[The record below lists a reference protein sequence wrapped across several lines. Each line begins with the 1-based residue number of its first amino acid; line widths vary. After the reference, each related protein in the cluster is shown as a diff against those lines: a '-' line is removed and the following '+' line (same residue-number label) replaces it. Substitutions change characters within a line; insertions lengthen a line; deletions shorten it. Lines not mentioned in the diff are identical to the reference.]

1 MSTVFKEFQ
10 KTCELAA
17 EKAFLHIPLTA
28 AQQYSSTAI
37 DYSYAQAMI
46 KVLEAKQEYQRCG
59 LLSGQRIVLALE
71 NRPEFF
77 FNWLALNSLGCSVV
91 PVNTEMPANEISYFL
106 AHSEAVAIVCL
117 PEKMDLL
124 ADAITELKAE
134 MRAEQSA
141 EPAPVLV
148 ASNDLQSLPE
158 LSGTAVSDDS
168 SADKDKECA
177 LLYTSGSTGRPKAC
191 ILSNAY
197 FMAFGDWYKHL
208 DGLGAIEW
216 GKERLLTPL
225 PLGHMNA
232 MAVSSTAMIMNAGC
246 IIQLDRFHPS
256 TWWQS
261 VRESKATMLHYL
273 GVLPAIL
280 LQLPEE
286 PTDDLN
292 GQVKFGF
299 GAGVNP
305 KHHAPFQ
312 ERFGFPLIESWAM
325 TECGAG
331 GCITA
336 NKEPRHVGE
345 SCFGRPTDA
354 VEYQLIDE
362 QGSIVEP
369 GTPGELRVRSAFE
382 NKQQDFFSGYF
393 KDPKA
398 TQEAWKDGWLNTGD
412 VVMQHEDGCLH
423 FVDRRKNVIRR
434 SGENIAALEVE
445 AILSLDD
452 CIQEGLVAAVP
463 DELRGDEVAAC
474 IVLHEGYEADQ
485 ATAEAIVERCLA
497 QLAYFKAPG
506 YIAFCDV
513 LPKTASN
520 KPKRADV
527 KILARQRVADGECFD
542 TRDLKKNPKQSIS
555 SS

>member
-1 MSTVFKEFQ
+1 LSTVFKEFQ

-17 EKAFLHIPLTA
+17 KNAFLHIPLTA

-37 DYSYAQAMI
+37 DYSYEQAMV
-46 KVLEAKQEYQRCG
+46 KVLDARQEYQRSG
-59 LLSGQRIVLALE
+59 LLNGQRVVLALE

-77 FNWLALNSLGCSVV
+77 FNWLALNSLGCSAV

-106 AHSEAVAIVCL
+106 EHSEAVAVVCL
-117 PEKMDLL
+117 PEKMGLL
-124 ADAITELKAE
+124 ADAITE
-134 MRAEQSA
+134 MRAELQHT
-141 EPAPVLV
+141 PVLV
-148 ASNDLQSLPE
+148 ASNNLRNLPE
-158 LSGTAVSDDS
+158 LSDNLASIDSDSVIDS
-168 SADKDKECA
+168 ASETECA

-197 FMAFGDWYKHL
+197 FMAFGEWYKNL

-256 TWWQS
+256 SWWQS

-280 LQLPEE
+280 LQLPEA
-286 PTDDLN
+286 PADDFS
-292 GQVKFGF
+292 GQIKFGF

-312 ERFGFPLIESWAM
+312 QRFGFPLIESWAM

-336 NKEPRHVGE
+336 NKAPRHVGE
-345 SCFGRPTDA
+345 SCFGRPDES

-362 QGSIVEP
+362 QGSVVEP
-369 GTPGELRVRSAFE
+369 GIPGELRVRSASS
-382 NKQQDFFSGYF
+382 NKQQGFFTGYF
-393 KDPKA
+393 KDPDA
-398 TQEAWKDGWLNTGD
+398 THEAWKDGWLNTGD
-412 VVMQHEDGCLH
+412 VVVQHEEGCLH

-445 AILSLDD
+445 AVLSLDD

-474 IVLHEGYEADQ
+474 VVLHEGYAADQ
-485 ATAEAIVERCLA
+485 ATAQAIVERCLA

-506 YIAFCDV
+506 YVAFCDA

-527 KILARQRVADGECFD
+527 KILARQRVADGECVD
-542 TRDLKKNPKQSIS
+542 TRGMKKNYKKSVMPK
-555 SS
+555 